1 MNAAPKPMDGR
12 LHLFPGREH
21 LPKFF
26 EALGPL
32 LGPSFSFSFFKAL
45 LAVLVEAARGPARHL
60 LVVLLR
66 VHRESYTAAL
76 EASHRR
82 SSGSIRDYVWVFP
95 TSATFGVLLEAL
107 PSYGRRHIPMA
118 PLIRPEM
125 KMTVA
130 RDSIAVIIT
139 DPVLLLGMAP
149 TASAQVKSVFG
160 CAGHPQILSKH

>member
-1 MNAAPKPMDGR
+1 M
-12 LHLFPGREH
+12 
-21 LPKFF
+21 
-26 EALGPL
+26 
-32 LGPSFSFSFFKAL
+32 
-45 LAVLVEAARGPARHL
+45 

-107 PSYGRRHIPMA
+107 PSHGRRHIPIA
-118 PLIRPEM
+118 RLNRPEM

-149 TASAQVKSVFG
+149 TASAQ
-160 CAGHPQILSKH
+160 I

>member
-45 LAVLVEAARGPARHL
+45 LVGPLPLPLVEAARGPARHL

-76 EASHRR
+76 VASHRR
-82 SSGSIRDYVWVFP
+82 SSGSIIRDYPWVFP

-149 TASAQVKSVFG
+149 TASAQ
-160 CAGHPQILSKH
+160 I

>member
-1 MNAAPKPMDGR
+1 M
-12 LHLFPGREH
+12 
-21 LPKFF
+21 
-26 EALGPL
+26 
-32 LGPSFSFSFFKAL
+32 
-45 LAVLVEAARGPARHL
+45 

-149 TASAQVKSVFG
+149 TASAQ
-160 CAGHPQILSKH
+160 I

>member
-1 MNAAPKPMDGR
+1 MLNTYK
-12 LHLFPGREH
+12 LNV
-21 LPKFF
+21 
-26 EALGPL
+26 
-32 LGPSFSFSFFKAL
+32 
-45 LAVLVEAARGPARHL
+45 AVYDR
-60 LVVLLR
+60 
-66 VHRESYTAAL
+66 TAAL

-160 CAGHPQILSKH
+160 CAGHPQILSKHRVAVLLRQTQRESLHYGTSRLMF